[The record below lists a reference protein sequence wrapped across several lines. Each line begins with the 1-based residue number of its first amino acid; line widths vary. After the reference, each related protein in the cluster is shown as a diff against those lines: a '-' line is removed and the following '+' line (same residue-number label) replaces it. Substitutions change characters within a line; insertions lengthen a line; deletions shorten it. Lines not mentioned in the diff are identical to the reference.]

1 MKAVSDPLELRLQ
14 HLADLSDDELAAA
27 YTPEREPWL
36 RVNFVS
42 TVDGAATGS
51 DGLSGT
57 INNDADKR
65 VFDTLRR
72 RAHCL
77 VVGAGTIREEEY
89 DVPRVPIVVVSRSAD
104 VPPTLAEAPP
114 GRVLMAT
121 VATSDGLAEARA
133 SLGEDNVLVLGED
146 QIDLVAL
153 KAALAERGW
162 TEQLCE
168 GGPLLFADMLAA
180 GVVDELCRTLV
191 PRLTGGG
198 AVRIATGAEVD
209 VNRVPPCCWSR
220 TGTLLGRWLVEW
232 TSPAISPSSVSR
244 AFEKAGMS
252 SGLRLA
258 MRLPSTTTSS
268 STHSPPPLRMSVCRL
283 GQLARRL
290 PFTRSASTRVQGAWQ
305 MAATGLPESTK
316 SRMNATASS
325 SMRRASGLATPPGRT
340 RAS

>member
-133 SLGEDNVLVLGED
+133 RLGEDNVLVLGEE

-168 GGPLLFADMLAA
+168 GGPSLFADMLAA
-180 GVVDELCRTLV
+180 GVVDELCWTVV
-191 PRLTGGG
+191 PRLTGGD
-198 AVRIATGAEVD
+198 AVRIATG
-209 VNRVPPCCWSR
+209 
-220 TGTLLGRWLVEW
+220 GR
-232 TSPAISPSSVSR
+232 R
-244 AFEKAGMS
+244 
-252 SGLRLA
+252 
-258 MRLPSTTTSS
+258 
-268 STHSPPPLRMSVCRL
+268 
-283 GQLARRL
+283 
-290 PFTRSASTRVQGAWQ
+290 
-305 MAATGLPESTK
+305 K
-316 SRMNATASS
+316 SRHVAHAGGGGAGDRDGNAGATAP
-325 SMRRASGLATPPGRT
+325 RRGRCRASQGSVRHLRQAEWQAAAG
-340 RAS
+340 